1 VTLLSG
7 AEHQRLIDA
16 NHDVRLRGKA
26 GSIRNLRAK
35 SLYFGLS
42 LLESRL
48 ELLSGHLEVLDVSRS
63 AV

>member
-1 VTLLSG
+1 LLRYCCDCGGSSGVTLLSG
-7 AEHQRLIDA
+7 AEHQRLID
-16 NHDVRLRGKA
+16 G
-26 GSIRNLRAK
+26 AK